1 MVLHHRCQTAGV
13 ERYFGG
19 IEARLPHV
27 DGDTAVGHQ
36 LGSDHAFFRLY
47 ANRLFAGEPLV
58 IDKTSKTAR
67 AIAALLHLTP
77 IGVVDDVFKID
88 PCCRR
93 RAHGQDL
100 VCPHAEVTIGQETVL
115 VSAQAQRA
123 RSLVQHDKVVAG
135 ALHLGEAD
143 FHAVIIAVWRTSVP
157 KRRICAMR
165 VTPREP
171 ARFDNAPMTRTSQLL
186 HAQREPVPARAAATV
201 LFLRDAPDPQ
211 GAPGTTRLE
220 VLMSRRSDK
229 ARFAANHYVFPGG
242 SLDAE
247 DRLHHEQLARRST
260 QTADALTYAQAAIR
274 ESMEEM
280 GVLLA
285 RNTDGRW
292 ATQAEVAQIDRNQP
306 LLPQCARLGLTLAAD
321 ALWPLAR
328 WTAALEI
335 PIRFD
340 VPFLVAR
347 MPEGQ
352 TPVTDD
358 AEQFEPLW
366 CHPADALLRA
376 AQGEMTLMFPTQTTL
391 EHLTRYPKVQALLDV
406 LQALPAGQMLWET
419 LPRGGLVNGKVQ
431 RFMEHQTVYGELAL
445 VCPDGQLHHA
455 VGWQSER
462 PVPLLKNV
470 MRLTADNGGT
480 MTGPG
485 TNTYLIG
492 DPATG
497 YIVVDP
503 GPKPQGQGDP
513 HLARIMAA
521 TGGDIRAIVC
531 THSHPD
537 HSPGAAPLQALV
549 AQAGFATPVIW
560 GLPSAPTAR
569 AGSQFTPDRE
579 LPDGA
584 TLALRHPDGAAHSHT
599 LRAIHT
605 PGHAANHVCL
615 VLEEDGLLLSGD
627 HILNGSTTVVDP
639 PDGNMRLYLAS
650 LQKLA
655 NACETSQVGFILPAH
670 GYALARPLQ
679 VIQKL
684 HAHRMAREAKV
695 KAAMAHSP
703 DGTPEDWVAIA
714 YADTPQALWPVA
726 KRSLLAHVEHIRGL

>member
-1 MVLHHRCQTAGV
+1 
-13 ERYFGG
+13 
-19 IEARLPHV
+19 
-27 DGDTAVGHQ
+27 
-36 LGSDHAFFRLY
+36 
-47 ANRLFAGEPLV
+47 
-58 IDKTSKTAR
+58 
-67 AIAALLHLTP
+67 
-77 IGVVDDVFKID
+77 
-88 PCCRR
+88 
-93 RAHGQDL
+93 
-100 VCPHAEVTIGQETVL
+100 
-115 VSAQAQRA
+115 
-123 RSLVQHDKVVAG
+123 
-135 ALHLGEAD
+135 
-143 FHAVIIAVWRTSVP
+143 
-157 KRRICAMR
+157 
-165 VTPREP
+165 
-171 ARFDNAPMTRTSQLL
+171 MTRTSQLL
-186 HAQREPVPARAAATV
+186 HAQREPVPARAASTA

-211 GAPGTTRLE
+211 GAPGSTRLE

-247 DRLHHEQLARRST
+247 DQLHHDQLARRPT
-260 QTADALTYAQAAIR
+260 QTAEALTYAQAAIR
-274 ESMEEM
+274 ESLEEM

-285 RNTDGRW
+285 RHADGRW
-292 ATQAEVAQIDRNQP
+292 ATQAEVAQIDRAQP

-366 CHPADALLRA
+366 CHPADALQRA

-391 EHLTRYPKVQALLDV
+391 EHLAQYPTVQALLDV
-406 LQALPAGQMLWET
+406 LQALPPGQMLWET

-455 VGWQSER
+455 VGWQSEQ

-492 DPATG
+492 EAATG

-503 GPKPQGQGDP
+503 GPKPQAQDDP
-513 HLARIMAA
+513 HLARIMEA

-549 AQAGFATPVIW
+549 AQAGFAAPAIW

-579 LPDGA
+579 LHDGA
-584 TLALRHPDGAAHSHT
+584 TLVLGHPDGAAHSHT
-599 LRAIHT
+599 LRAVHT

-655 NACETSQVGFILPAH
+655 DACRAAGNLGFILPAH
-670 GYALARPLQ
+670 GYALAQPLQ
-679 VIQKL
+679 VIEKL
-684 HAHRMAREAKV
+684 CAHRMAREAKV
-695 KAAMAHSP
+695 KAAMARSP